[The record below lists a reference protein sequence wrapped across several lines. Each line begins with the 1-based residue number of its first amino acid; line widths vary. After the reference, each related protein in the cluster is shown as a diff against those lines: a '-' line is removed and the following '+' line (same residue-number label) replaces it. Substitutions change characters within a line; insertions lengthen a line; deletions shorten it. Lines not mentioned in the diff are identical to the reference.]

1 MVVISQKPGQLCNRL
16 FVFAHF
22 AANALEHGYAVLD
35 PALDEYADLI
45 NGPSRQLLIRF
56 PASPHRPVFSGAFA
70 TRVRR
75 VFRKLLYRVANK
87 ASRIAQTRPFRR
99 LSKVRVLEGSRS
111 APIDLSCEDRHPVPR
126 TAAAS
131 FVRGY
136 FYHDKKNLHEHRHAL
151 LDYFGPT
158 PHDARMV
165 DHYIEAARKQ
175 AKTLIGVHVRQ
186 GDYAD
191 FRGGKY
197 LFSLEA
203 YAAVMSELATQL
215 PSGSLFVVCT
225 NGVLDPGVLTDIKW
239 QQGPGGIATDLYAL
253 SRCDYILGPPSSY
266 SRWAAFYGDV
276 PLMVLED
283 PDRVVTVDDFRSVY
297 DDPWLTHH
305 QSACNSP

>member
-56 PASPHRPVFSGAFA
+56 PASPHRPVFYGAFA

-75 VFRKLLYRVANK
+75 LFRKLLYRVANK
-87 ASRIAQTRPFRR
+87 ASRMARARPFCNF
-99 LSKVRVLEGSRS
+99 SQVQVLEGSRS
-111 APIDLSCEDRHPVPR
+111 EPIDLSPEDGRPIPCK
-126 TAAAS
+126 AAIS

-136 FYHDKKNLHEHRHAL
+136 FYHAKKNLQEHRQAL
-151 LDYFGPT
+151 LNYFGPA
-158 PHDARMV
+158 PPEARIV
-165 DHYIEAARKQ
+165 EQYIEAVREQ
-175 AKTLIGVHVRQ
+175 AETLIGVHVRQ

-197 LFSLEA
+197 LYSLEA
-203 YAAVMSELATQL
+203 YAAVMRQLATQF
-215 PSGSLFVVCT
+215 PGGPLFVLCT

-239 QQGPGGIATDLYAL
+239 QQGPGGVATDLYAL

-266 SRWAAFYGDV
+266 SRWAAFYGAV
-276 PLMVLED
+276 PLLVLED
-283 PDRVVTVDDFRSVY
+283 PDRAVTVDDFRSVY
-297 DDPWLTHH
+297 DDPWLIHRR
-305 QSACNSP
+305 PG